1 MLTTSSTRF
10 SILSTTLLL
19 LSAPQLPAFGTQ
31 QTPDVAAT
39 VKVSQK
45 AETSEPGSVK
55 SSFKQ
60 KSHPVGYSVIT
71 NEYDYKDQK
80 APYKVALWY
89 PSIKSNGKHIYK
101 LGPSSVEAELSVD
114 SELAPG
120 KFPIL
125 FYSHGAT
132 GSGTSSFWVC
142 ELLAKHGYI
151 VVAPDYLD
159 IVNAARIDEPVA
171 FDAFMRMKTNRDIQI
186 LREFGL
192 NKAAKEGRSLFAY
205 RPEQLKSTI
214 DKMLAWNSDSQSKFF
229 NHIDTERVG
238 LFGHSFG
245 AWTSLLLAGADSK
258 FSDNRVKA
266 VVALSGPVNEFV
278 FKAESVND
286 LKAVHVPTLFEYGEQ
301 EPTHGRKDDK
311 ALLFDPANAPKILLA
326 IKDADHLSFSGGIK
340 GEHKL
345 SREYFEKDEPRRI
358 VAETT
363 LDFFDAFLKDDK
375 EKLQRLKSRTDGV
388 SFSATQL

>member
-1 MLTTSSTRF
+1 MLTTSLTRF

-19 LSAPQLPAFGTQ
+19 LFAPQLPAFATQKTSVQPGT
-31 QTPDVAAT
+31 A
-39 VKVSQK
+39 
-45 AETSEPGSVK
+45 K

-60 KSHPVGYSVIT
+60 KSYPVGYSVIN
-71 NEYDYKDQK
+71 NEYGYKDQK

-89 PSIKSNGKHIYK
+89 PSTKSDGKHIYK

-114 SELAPG
+114 SDLAPG
-120 KFPIL
+120 KFPIV

-159 IVNAARIDEPVA
+159 TVNAARIDEPVA

-192 NKAAKEGRSLFAY
+192 NRAAKDGRSWFAY

-214 DKMLAWNSDSQSKFF
+214 DKLLAWNSDSQSKFC

-245 AWTSLLLAGADSK
+245 AWTSLLLAGADSE

-278 FKAESVND
+278 FKAESDND
-286 LKAVHVPTLFEYGEQ
+286 LKSIQVPILFEYGDQ
-301 EPTHGRKDDK
+301 EPKHGRKDDK
-311 ALLFDPANAPKILLA
+311 ALLFDAANAPKFLLA
-326 IKDADHLSFSGGIK
+326 VRDADHLSFSGGIK

-345 SREYFEKDEPRRI
+345 SQEYLEKDEPRKT

-375 EKLQRLKSRTDGV
+375 EKLQRLKTRTDGV
-388 SFSATQL
+388 SFSASQL